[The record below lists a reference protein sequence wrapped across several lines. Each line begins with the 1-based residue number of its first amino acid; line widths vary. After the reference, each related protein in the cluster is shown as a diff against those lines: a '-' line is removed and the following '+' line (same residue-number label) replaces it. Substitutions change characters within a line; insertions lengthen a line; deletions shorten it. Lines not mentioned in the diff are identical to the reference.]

1 MQNENIQNGPEK
13 LSGET
18 GDFKQMYAILDIETT
33 GGSPKVEKITEIAIY
48 FHDGE
53 KVVDEWATLL
63 NPEKNIPPFI
73 TSLTGISNEMVADA
87 PRFYEI
93 AKELVERTEGH
104 VVVGHNV
111 NFDYGF
117 IKSEFSRLGYEYK
130 RDTLCT
136 VKLSKQIIPGHK
148 SYSLGKLCNELG
160 IIINDRHRAAGD
172 ALATVKLFDLLKA
185 QSGLNGNATNPF
197 LGPAE
202 KYKNLNGN
210 LSVED
215 IEALPEKAGTYYF
228 YDEKNTLLYIGKSK
242 NIKKRVLSHLGSK
255 EGKRSMEMRERIASI
270 SFELTGSELIA
281 LLKESEEIKRNKP
294 IYNRAQRRSLSHWG
308 LYPGKDPFGYITF
321 QLARVSDRLE
331 PPVTAFNNKTEAREM
346 ITRQVEKHW
355 LCQKL
360 SGLYVTDG
368 ACFHYGIRQC
378 NGACIQKEAVKE
390 YNRRAEEMLSKYT
403 LDQGNML
410 IIDEGRDPAERCVIR
425 IEKGMYLG
433 YGYLSIDEGYLGV
446 EQMLNCVKPALD
458 NRDVRQILS
467 SWLRKNKVEKILYY

>member
-1 MQNENIQNGPEK
+1 
-13 LSGET
+13 
-18 GDFKQMYAILDIETT
+18 MYAILDIETT
-33 GGSPKVEKITEIAIY
+33 GGSPKAEKITEIAIY

-53 KVVDEWATLL
+53 KIVDEWSTLI
-63 NPEKNIPPFI
+63 NPEKNIPAFI
-73 TSLTGISNEMVADA
+73 TGLTGITNEMVADA

-93 AKELVERTEGH
+93 AKELVQRTEGH
-104 VVVGHNV
+104 IVVGHNV

-117 IKSEFSRLGYEYK
+117 IKSEFNRLGYEYK

-136 VKLSKQIIPGHK
+136 VKLSKQIIPGYK

-160 IIINDRHRAAGD
+160 IKINDRHRAAGD
-172 ALATVKLFDLLKA
+172 AFATVKLFDLLKA
-185 QSGLNGNATNPF
+185 RSGMNGSTLDPF
-197 LGPAE
+197 TGPAQ

-228 YDEKNTLLYIGKSK
+228 YDEQNTLLYIGKSK
-242 NIKKRVLSHLGSK
+242 NIRKRVLSHLGNN
-255 EGKRSMEMRERIASI
+255 EGKRSIEMRERIASI

-281 LLKESEEIKRNKP
+281 LLKESEEIKQNKP

-308 LYPGKDPFGYITF
+308 LYTGKDNFGYITLH
-321 QLARVSDRLE
+321 LARVSDRLE

-346 ITRQVEKHW
+346 LTRQVEKHW

-378 NGACIQKEAVKE
+378 NGACIQKEPVKE
-390 YNRRAEEMLSKYT
+390 YNRRADELLAKYR

-410 IIDEGRDPAERCVIR
+410 IIDEGRDAAERCVIR

-433 YGYLSIDEGYLGV
+433 YGYLSVEEGYLGV
-446 EQMLNCVKPALD
+446 DQMLNCVKPALD